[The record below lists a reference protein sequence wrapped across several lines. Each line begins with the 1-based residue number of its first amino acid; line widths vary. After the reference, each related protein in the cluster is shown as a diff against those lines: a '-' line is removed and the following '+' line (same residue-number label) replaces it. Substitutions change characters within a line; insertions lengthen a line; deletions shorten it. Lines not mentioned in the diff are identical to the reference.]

1 MDVSVT
7 DLRAHLSDWLDRV
20 QEGEAV
26 VVTERGRP
34 VARVVPVTA
43 SPLLAELEGAGSL
56 ARPATALRPSAAA
69 HPRVRA
75 RRPVADVVSS
85 QRD

>member
-26 VVTERGRP
+26 VVTERGTP
-34 VARVVPVTA
+34 VARIVPVAA
-43 SPLLAELEGAGSL
+43 SALLAELEGSGLL
-56 ARPATALRPSAAA
+56 ARPESPRRPAAA
-69 HPRVRA
+69 THPRVRA
-75 RRPVADVVSS
+75 THSVADVVSS
-85 QRD
+85 QRG